1 MSEKIKRVEI
11 NGFRY
16 YQVSNETGIIG
27 AWPSVT
33 SVLGDTSDK
42 TGLDGWRNRIGH
54 ENADRIGRDAA
65 NRGTVMHKLCEIY
78 LNLPA
83 SMKQSDRLEET
94 LSMAKFDDEIESF
107 DNRAKIVGGMM
118 FYNFIKA
125 NSFDI
130 IHRVIAQEKFLWTPR
145 DGGFAGTV
153 DNLSEL
159 VDKTIAVV
167 DFKTARKPKDE
178 KWIEDY
184 KHQVSAYAV
193 AIYDRMKIKVDSCR
207 IWISNEQYIE
217 PQYFELN
224 RNDIKDY
231 YYSFRERLTDFHR
244 RHSLPDH
251 KS

>member
-27 AWPSVT
+27 TYPSVT
-33 SVLGDTSDK
+33 TVLGETSDK
-42 TGLDGWRNRIGH
+42 TGLDAWRNRIGVDK
-54 ENADRIGRDAA
+54 ADQIGRDAA

-78 LNLPA
+78 LNLPS
-83 SMKQSDRLEET
+83 SMKPKDRLDET
-94 LSMAKFDDEIESF
+94 LALSKLDDEIEGF

-118 FYNFIKA
+118 FYNFIRS

-130 IHRVIAQEKFLWTPR
+130 IKRVICQEKFLWTPR
-145 DGGFAGTV
+145 DGGYAGTV

-159 VDKTIAVV
+159 INLTTAVV
-167 DFKTARKPKDE
+167 DFKTSKKPKDE

-184 KHQVSAYAV
+184 KLQVSAYAV
-193 AIYDRMKIKVDSCR
+193 AIYDRLKIKVDTCR
-207 IWISNEQYIE
+207 IWISNELDTT

-224 RNDIKDY
+224 REDIKKY
-231 YYSFRERLTDFHR
+231 YFSFKERLIDFHQ
-244 RHSLPDH
+244 RHPLDQQ
-251 KS
+251 